1 MDSYPCFIFF
11 FFTEEQRR
19 SRRLLRGEPE
29 SGLATALWHR
39 SGVSTDDEPH
49 GDPRGKGGAA
59 AAVRLKDVRSSGPR
73 RGRTRGADTGAEHRH
88 GHGRRDNSVGRRVRS
103 AGRKTKR
110 GRAARWQEGS
120 TAPVAGARGGNGI
133 DGTDGGKEGG
143 AVRGSGTRS
152 RGGRRRAVSSSERSA
167 AGRAPAR
174 DARGAH

>member
-29 SGLATALWHR
+29 SGLATALWHG

-88 GHGRRDNSVGRRVRS
+88 GRGRRGNSVGR
-103 AGRKTKR
+103 
-110 GRAARWQEGS
+110 
-120 TAPVAGARGGNGI
+120 AGAQCEGEDEARQSRSLAGGLHGTGVPGA
-133 DGTDGGKEGG
+133 GTDDSEARARGTR
-143 AVRGSGTRS
+143 ALGSGCCPEQAM
-152 RGGRRRAVSSSERSA
+152 GLA
-167 AGRAPAR
+167 
-174 DARGAH
+174 